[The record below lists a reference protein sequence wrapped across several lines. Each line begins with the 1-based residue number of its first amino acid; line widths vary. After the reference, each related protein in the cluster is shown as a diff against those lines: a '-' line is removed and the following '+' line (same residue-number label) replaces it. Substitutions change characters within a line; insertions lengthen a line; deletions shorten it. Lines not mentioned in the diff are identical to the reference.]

1 MWLETTGIKMAKRM
15 TISQLLDSVPMGG
28 SIMVFGPYVNILE
41 EANNRNS
48 SMRGEWFDVAAVIMQ
63 NRTAVVIARREM
75 WSLTTPEVVLNA
87 QRFFRKM
94 EW

>member
-1 MWLETTGIKMAKRM
+1 MAKRM

-41 EANNRNS
+41 EATNRNS
-48 SMRGEWFDVAAVIMQ
+48 SMRGEWYDVAAVVMQ
-63 NRTAVVIARREM
+63 NRTAVVISRREM
-75 WSLTTPEVVLNA
+75 WSLVTPDIVLNA
-87 QRFFRKM
+87 QRFFRRM